1 MKTPTL
7 IVRLV
12 GLYLLVSCSIN
23 LVQIHRAQS
32 LLGSNGFG
40 PQQESIVSDMQLYS
54 IFGLIVGAAATWLA
68 GPAARLLT
76 FDSAPNEM
84 DLSERLLQP
93 EKEEA

>member
-12 GLYLLVSCSIN
+12 GLYLLASCSIN
-23 LVQIHRAQS
+23 LLQIHRAHS
-32 LLGSNGFG
+32 LLGSSGFG
-40 PQQESIVSDMQLYS
+40 LQQESIVSDMQLYS
-54 IFGLIVGAAATWLA
+54 IFGLIVGGAATWLA

-76 FDSAPNEM
+76 FDSASNEM

-93 EKEEA
+93 EKGEA